1 MSSTD
6 EQVIDFHYELF
17 DCIFTKP
24 FRPKIT
30 DRLRRDAVA
39 RQVQE
44 AAGAASQALT
54 RFFQSEQLT
63 TRQVKEILRGFE
75 SIYGFI
81 NLEDIGNPNRTPE
94 ALVEEFL
101 VAHPCPAA
109 VSKADSSAVYRV
121 ALHQT
126 FQVLMLVGPVMAEW
140 QKLSFASTYEM
151 PRKIVNQLNQI
162 TEGLKALTS
171 AGQDAVD
178 ERYELTYR
186 DHLLQRF
193 YRVEAG
199 TVKMTTSLNVD
210 LRELFVMPRVK
221 PRSPTSV
228 ENGEGDVNAL
238 MSLAAARAIF
248 QHRTEGKSKTTQDE
262 DETVPAIE
270 QLRCSKRNV
279 IIGVPGGGK
288 STLFEWLQLSLAS
301 VEEELIAGAGQAI
314 PLLLRVRQLDPEK
327 LPSGADLIE
336 KATASH
342 DRAALMPSS
351 WIARQMRAGRVLFM
365 LDGLDETE
373 PDIRD
378 NYILPW
384 LTKLCDKFPDCL
396 YLVSSRP
403 VGYPPGTLQKLN
415 FVECDLQDF
424 DESQI
429 GAYTRHWCTAIRIA
443 QNDPDEE
450 ARREGAKEG
459 DQIVEGFKGHPYI
472 RNLAR
477 NPLMLSAICLVNY
490 FEGGQLPKD
499 RAVLYRLCV
508 EGLLHHWDQRRG
520 IHSEYSLDEKLRV
533 CREVAIA
540 MQADDRA
547 EYEAEKVLKIFVD
560 VLNDKYRAV
569 KLLEHIRYRTGL
581 LIERRSKVFAFAH
594 LTFQEYLAACAVYEG
609 NGLGITP
616 EQLAAHHAKGLWNEV
631 MALYCGLASGMFAR
645 QMLRSLINQAD
656 TRWLSAVLSEAFLS
670 SNTELLND
678 KKLRATVLARLAVAP
693 YSRQL
698 DHYSPSEVAPVANR
712 WVGCSSNNI
721 AVSEAF
727 VWLMSNPND
736 INFRSLEKRI
746 QNWAN
751 LAPQQT
757 SELQGLLHRW
767 GSDEILLKVAADH
780 KLYSALGTFSC
791 GTQAELAISW
801 LAFRLEFG
809 PGAQKALV
817 QCLRILHNIELQLLS
832 IWRITTLFREL
843 IQQPYRPDPESCP
856 ELIFLARKLADT
868 LDAREALSD
877 RDDAINALRSWAD
890 MCEQRLNQTVNS
902 RNKRTRKS
910 SSKNPSKALT
920 KRRRK

>member
-1 MSSTD
+1 MSSID

-17 DCIFTKP
+17 DRIFTQP
-24 FRPKIT
+24 FRPKIK

-44 AAGAASQALT
+44 AGGAASQALT
-54 RFFQSEQLT
+54 RFFQSEQLSA
-63 TRQVKEILRGFE
+63 RQVKEILRGFE
-75 SIYGFI
+75 SIYGFVD
-81 NLEDIGNPNRTPE
+81 LEDIGNPNRTPE

-101 VAHPCPAA
+101 VEHPCPAA
-109 VSKADSSAVYRV
+109 VRKAESSAVYRV

-126 FQVLMLVGPVMAEW
+126 IQVLMLVGPVMVEW

-151 PRKIVNQLNQI
+151 PRRIVSQLNQI
-162 TEGLKALTS
+162 TEGLKALAS

-199 TVKMTTSLNVD
+199 TVRMTTSLNVD
-210 LRELFVMPRVK
+210 LRELFVMPRLQARPVNI
-221 PRSPTSV
+221 V
-228 ENGEGDVNAL
+228 DNGKGDLNVDAL
-238 MSLAAARAIF
+238 MDLAAARAIF
-248 QHRTEGKSKTTQDE
+248 RQAITEDSDTKREKEES
-262 DETVPAIE
+262 VPAIE
-270 QLRCSKRNV
+270 QLRRSKRNV

-288 STLFEWLQLSLAS
+288 STLFEWLQLSLAN
-301 VEEELIAGAGQAI
+301 VEEELMAGTGQAI
-314 PLLLRVRQLDPEK
+314 PLLLRVRQLDPKK

-342 DRAALMPSS
+342 DRAALMPSG
-351 WIARQMRAGRVLFM
+351 WIDRQMRAGRVLFM

-373 PDIRD
+373 PEIRD
-378 NYILPW
+378 KYILPW
-384 LTKLCDKFPDCL
+384 LTKICDKYPDCL

-403 VGYPPGTLQKLN
+403 VGYPPGTLQKLK
-415 FVECDLQDF
+415 FVESDLQDF
-424 DESQI
+424 DGSQI
-429 GAYTRHWCTAIRIA
+429 GEYTRHWCTAIRIA

-450 ARREGAKEG
+450 ARREGAEEG
-459 DQIVEGFKGHPYI
+459 AQIVAGFKDHPYI

-499 RAVLYRLCV
+499 RAVLYKLCV

-520 IHSEYSLDEKLRV
+520 IYSEYSLQEKLRV

-547 EYEAEKVLKIFVD
+547 EYEAAKVLEIFVD
-560 VLNDKYRAV
+560 VLNDSYRAV

-609 NGLGITP
+609 NRLEITP
-616 EQLAAHHAKGLWNEV
+616 EQLATHHGKGPWNEV
-631 MALYCGLASGMFAR
+631 IALYCGLASVMFTR
-645 QMLRSLINQAD
+645 QMIEGLIAQPD
-656 TRWLSAVLSEAFLS
+656 TWNLSAVLSEAFLS
-670 SNTELLND
+670 SNAELLND
-678 KKLRATVLARLAVAP
+678 KKLRGKVLARLAVAP
-693 YSRQL
+693 YAPQL
-698 DHYSPSEVAPVANR
+698 DRYSPSEVAPVANR

-727 VWLMSNPND
+727 VWLKSRPHN

-746 QNWAN
+746 QEWAQ

-757 SELQGLLHRW
+757 YELQGLIHRW
-767 GSDEILLKVAADH
+767 GSDELLLKIAVDH
-780 KLYSALGTFSC
+780 KLYGALGTFGS
-791 GTQAELAISW
+791 GTQQNSLLVGWSIDLIS
-801 LAFRLEFG
+801 
-809 PGAQKALV
+809 
-817 QCLRILHNIELQLLS
+817 
-832 IWRITTLFREL
+832 T
-843 IQQPYRPDPESCP
+843 
-856 ELIFLARKLADT
+856 
-868 LDAREALSD
+868 
-877 RDDAINALRSWAD
+877 
-890 MCEQRLNQTVNS
+890 
-902 RNKRTRKS
+902 
-910 SSKNPSKALT
+910 
-920 KRRRK
+920 